1 MTHMRRLTRC
11 VSLANTSRGR
21 PTLPHF
27 FPAHPSSPAG
37 ALHTYLSPHDVGLAC
52 MPSSATPYLLP
63 TLVHTHSGALHTS
76 LSPNDVVATP
86 SGNLPVNVTMVFCT
100 VDGGKQ
106 YVLRYRR
113 EAREVHLQ
121 LVALIRSTLLQVG
134 GLGVGNV

>member
-1 MTHMRRLTRC
+1 M
-11 VSLANTSRGR
+11 
-21 PTLPHF
+21 
-27 FPAHPSSPAG
+27 AG
-37 ALHTYLSPHDVGLAC
+37 GGKQRQI
-52 MPSSATPYLLP
+52 PSSATPHFL
-63 TLVHTHSGALHTS
+63 TTIVHTNSGALHTS

-121 LVALIRSTLLQVG
+121 LVALIRSMLLQVG
-134 GLGVGNV
+134 GVGVGNACEGVNTFKRLNDE